1 MNPLLILN
9 PNSHGG
15 KTGRHAAELERDIR
29 ARLGALDVAP
39 TEQPRHAVTLAKR
52 AALAGRET
60 ILAAGGDGTIHEI
73 VNGLMAAR
81 DQGACDTRLGII
93 GQGTGGD
100 LRRTLGLKHQ
110 LQTYLSVIEGGK
122 TRAIDVGRFT
132 YVDHDDQPANAY
144 FVNILSVGMGG
155 LVDQYV
161 ATLSRRLPGG
171 AAYFVATLAALLRSE
186 VGRLRCRV
194 HADGEVRE
202 MELASRNLAIC
213 NGRFFGSGME
223 VAPMAMPDDGLF
235 HIVSLPARS
244 RLRFALFSR
253 SIYAG
258 THVEALDVDVLH
270 CHRIR
275 IELDNPAIRDRFLL
289 DVDGEPLGKL
299 PIDVEVVPRAVD
311 VFVP

>member
-1 MNPLLILN
+1 
-9 PNSHGG
+9 
-15 KTGRHAAELERDIR
+15 
-29 ARLGALDVAP
+29 
-39 TEQPRHAVTLAKR
+39 
-52 AALAGRET
+52 
-60 ILAAGGDGTIHEI
+60 
-73 VNGLMAAR
+73 
-81 DQGACDTRLGII
+81 
-93 GQGTGGD
+93 
-100 LRRTLGLKHQ
+100 LKHQ